1 MPIEEIRTF
10 NRYYAR
16 ILGMFDQKVFDSKY
30 SMVEMRILGEISRQP
45 SVTANALTQYLMIKK
60 SYLSR
65 MLSKLEKDGQIYRKK
80 DPADSRV
87 YHLYLTEAG
96 QQLNAFIEERSNEK
110 VQRLTEHLDA
120 EELQTLI
127 GAMDKITTILEKVV
141 PNEMEEI

>member
-80 DPADSRV
+80 DPADIRV

-110 VQRLTEHLDA
+110 VQGLTEHLDT
-120 EELQTLI
+120 EELQTLV

>member
-60 SYLSR
+60 KLFKPYAVKARKRRADLS
-65 MLSKLEKDGQIYRKK
+65 
-80 DPADSRV
+80 
-87 YHLYLTEAG
+87 
-96 QQLNAFIEERSNEK
+96 EERSS
-110 VQRLTEHLDA
+110 
-120 EELQTLI
+120 
-127 GAMDKITTILEKVV
+127 G
-141 PNEMEEI
+141 

>member
-65 MLSKLEKDGQIYRKK
+65 MLSKLEKDGQIYRMK

-110 VQRLTEHLDA
+110 VQGLTEHLDK
-120 EELQTLI
+120 EELQTLV

>member
-87 YHLYLTEAG
+87 YYLYLTEAG
-96 QQLNAFIEERSNEK
+96 QQLNDFIEERSNEK
-110 VQRLTEHLDA
+110 VQGLTEHLDN
-120 EELQTLI
+120 EELQTLV

>member
-110 VQRLTEHLDA
+110 VQGLTKHLDK
-120 EELQTLI
+120 EELQTLVD
-127 GAMDKITTILEKVV
+127 AMDKITTILEKVV